1 MTFVRNS
8 DELEEIYATLAEEN
22 QKSKGFE
29 STATPQ
35 LAQRS
40 GDIFAKFPALK
51 PGVNLSLAKAGFTD
65 EQIEKLYPVASTA
78 ALEESVKEP
87 KKKSWLERNAYDKL
101 KTGSRYGFAALN
113 YPLDFVQGGIAQVFD
128 TNDGGSVAG
137 WNIQS
142 DLGSLIANDTEAGS
156 GFFIGGK
163 AKELQAER
171 ARRYRGTIGG
181 HAWTL
186 GRGLA
191 STVFEP
197 DTKPFNFMSGMF
209 DAALAVYIPTVPAAK
224 GVGKAINILDEAG
237 NTSKTVQAGV
247 KVMETVGRGSVAIKA
262 SQITAK
268 EIDDAKQ
275 AILVGRSVDFEAAN
289 RWFGSG
295 QADRVVERA
304 STTNE
309 FIDVWDLFGRKID
322 PKLAADIAAETN
334 PDKIRLLL
342 IDQLGQS
349 SGLVKSTDFKGGNRV
364 YASLKFRDKAINN
377 LPLGQYA
384 SRAYAKMAK
393 RNVNLFDAET
403 TQDQISHLN
412 TLDAMLKLGLV
423 DRDVQRTLMNQAG
436 KIVTNKN
443 PIQHAQ
449 FVKNLDTAMRDA
461 AVNAGVDK
469 NVVKAIFDG
478 GDGFRDAATRYNF
491 NDVGGEIDDGGLFNR
506 LTGQSGNTVF
516 ADAQLTSEFGKYEY
530 YIPDVRQ
537 LRRLTGTKINWIYA
551 KSDKNLKALSDAGEL
566 RLPFAAVRHV
576 QEELWRPVITAT
588 IGNFTRNIVDSQ
600 IMIAL
605 SHKPV
610 SSIIRHPLEYLLLL
624 RKELGWSDIYA
635 RNIDG
640 PALANAESAAQVA
653 HKKGVTELVGAQYAA
668 DNMGAYRK
676 AQRLNTFSI
685 RTRGIDP
692 TGDVVMG
699 HADEIGKLNADW
711 AARSLANGLT
721 RDDLVALIRSGDKD
735 ATEWYQSMKKMYDIG
750 RRLYDTNTR
759 QFVGKH
765 AVDLRDDQNLL
776 QVLIE
781 TEQRLSRITG
791 NNPKLVKAVGQA
803 KLDSVMI
810 DASKVLT
817 KNPEIGER
825 VVYKTSGATR
835 DARRAQGEVVGI
847 NRATGEYEISPYAF
861 IEGES
866 TSSLSKLLNDVF
878 DDPDM
883 PMRVG
888 GEVRTVAKTTG
899 ATKRAFDS
907 LMNSFHGKLYGEP
920 IGALERS
927 PVFKQLYHQQID
939 RLAVSLDDQSVNQII
954 SDITARAAADGTKP
968 ELFMNEKIWQ
978 KLLDIQSG
986 KIKNYGTITS
996 EELNAFASGQALDD
1010 LMKMFYNAVER
1021 KNFTD
1026 SMRLISPFGQQWAEF
1041 LGRVGRTAA
1050 TPAFGGKIYLPDIN
1064 VLRKGQITIEG
1075 VTEADPDGD
1084 GRGYVYKDPTTG
1096 KMTFTF
1102 PLSGQLTKMF
1112 TGVTSTLSAPI
1123 RGAFM
1128 GFDYRPGLGPF
1139 ATIAVGE
1146 IIGDSPQFNTFRS
1159 VLLPYGERTGLRAVT
1174 PSWMTKLYDG
1184 FTGNEGSKI
1193 FMDTTVETMEALA
1206 GSGKYDLTDNNQRDK
1221 LIEEAKSKAGFLTI
1235 LRGVQQFL
1243 GPAAASYD
1251 QKVKIGELDVYV
1263 SQMAR
1268 AFQELKEA
1276 DYDSSVSNFLE
1287 IFGEDAFVYMAQKSE
1302 SLVGGL
1308 ESSKEF
1314 GVFEQKNRGLFRQY
1328 GDVAGYFGPIGSDF
1342 DLTVYQRQFDTGQRR
1357 KLTPKEVLESAEET
1371 IGMAY
1376 YRTMRANFPTSLNE
1390 EQRVYIKQYRTA
1402 LEKRYPGYRNKD
1414 IIVNKSKNQIE
1425 DIAKASLLPSL
1436 DDNETALGVRYYMTL
1451 RDSAISEA
1459 NNRGISLAS
1468 QGAEDLR
1475 GWLANYAPAI
1485 TQKYPGFAKVYDRVL
1500 SQEVEE

>member
-1 MTFVRNS
+1 MFVRSS
-8 DELEEIYATLAEEN
+8 DELEDIYATLAEEN
-22 QKSKGFE
+22 RKSKGFE

-51 PGVNLSLAKAGFTD
+51 PGVGLSLAKAGFTD
-65 EQIEKLYPVASTA
+65 EQIEKLYPVASTS

-101 KTGSRYGFAALN
+101 KTGSRYAFAGLN
-113 YPLDFVQGGIAQVFD
+113 YPLDFVQGGIAQIFD
-128 TNDGGSVAG
+128 EGGSVSG

-156 GFFIGGK
+156 GFFLGGR

-191 STVFEP
+191 STVFAP

-209 DAALAVYIPTVPAAK
+209 DAALAVYMPVVPAAK
-224 GVGKAINILDEAG
+224 GIGKAVNILDEAG
-237 NTSKTVQAGV
+237 STSKAVQAGV
-247 KVMETVGRGSVAIKA
+247 KAMETVGRGSVAIKA
-262 SQITAK
+262 SKITVK

-295 QADRVVERA
+295 QADRVIERA
-304 STTNE
+304 SKTNE
-309 FIDVWDLFGRKID
+309 FIDVWNLFGRKID
-322 PKLAADIAAETN
+322 PKLASDIAAETN

-342 IDQLGQS
+342 VDQLGQS

-364 YASLKFRDKAINN
+364 YASLEFRDKVINAR
-377 LPLGQYA
+377 PLGKYA
-384 SRAYAKMAK
+384 SRAYANMAK

-403 TQDQISHLN
+403 TQDQISHLS
-412 TLDAMLKLGLV
+412 TLDSMLKLGLV
-423 DRDVQRTLMNQAG
+423 DRDVQRKLMNQAG

-449 FVKNLDTAMRDA
+449 FIKSLDNAMRDA

-469 NVVKAIFDG
+469 NIVKAVFDG
-478 GDGFRDAATRYNF
+478 GEGFHDSARRFNF
-491 NDVGGEIDDGGLFNR
+491 NDIGGEIDDGGLFNR
-506 LTGQSGNTVF
+506 LTGQTGNTVF
-516 ADAQLTSEFGKYEY
+516 ADAQLTSEFGKHEY

-537 LRRLTGTKINWIYA
+537 LRRLTGTKINWIYT
-551 KSDKNLKALSDAGEL
+551 KSDKNLKALSDAGNL
-566 RLPFAAVRHV
+566 RAPFAVIRGI
-576 QEELWRPVITAT
+576 QEEVWRPVITAT
-588 IGNFTRNIVDSQ
+588 LGNFSRNIVDSQ
-600 IMIAL
+600 MMIAL

-610 SSIIRHPLEYLLLL
+610 SSLLRHPLDYLLLL
-624 RKELGWSDIYA
+624 RKELGWSDIYG
-635 RNIDG
+635 RNLDG
-640 PALANAESAAQVA
+640 PALANAESAAQIA
-653 HKKGVTELVGAQYAA
+653 HKQGITDLIGAQKTTEGL
-668 DNMGAYRK
+668 GAYKR

-685 RTRGIDP
+685 RTRNLDP
-692 TGDVVMG
+692 KADVVVG
-699 HADEIGKLNADW
+699 HGDEIGLLNADW
-711 AARSLANGLT
+711 AARSLANNLS
-721 RDDLVALIRSGDKD
+721 RDDIVALIRGGRDKQ
-735 ATEWYQSMKKMYDIG
+735 ATEWYNTVKKEYDIG
-750 RRLYDTNTR
+750 RRLYDTKTR

-765 AVDLRDDQNLL
+765 TVDLKDDQNLL
-776 QVLIE
+776 EVLLE
-781 TEQRLSRITG
+781 TEQRLARITG
-791 NNPKLVKAVGQA
+791 NNPKLVKVVGQA

-810 DASKVLT
+810 DSSKVLT
-817 KNPEIGER
+817 RNPEIGER
-825 VVYKTSGATR
+825 VIYKTSGPTK

-847 NRATGEYEISPYAF
+847 NKATGQYEISPFAF
-861 IEGES
+861 DEGES

-888 GEVRTVAKTTG
+888 GEVRAAAKVTNSARIG
-899 ATKRAFDS
+899 FDS
-907 LMNSFHGKLYGEP
+907 FMNSFHARLYEKPVGV
-920 IGALERS
+920 LERS
-927 PVFKQLYHQQID
+927 PVFKQLYHEQID
-939 RLAVSLDDQSVNQII
+939 RLAVSLDDQSINQII
-954 SDITARAAADGTKP
+954 TDITARAAADGKKP

-986 KIKNYGTITS
+986 KIKNYGTITT

-1026 SMRLISPFGQQWAEF
+1026 SMRLISPFAQQWAEF
-1041 LGRVGRTAA
+1041 LGRVGRTTAA
-1050 TPAFGGKIYLPDIN
+1050 PAFGGKIYLPDVN

-1084 GRGYVYKDPTTG
+1084 GRGFVYKDATTG

-1112 TGVTSTLSAPI
+1112 TGVTSPLNAPI

-1139 ATIAVGE
+1139 GTIALGE
-1146 IIGDSPQFNTFRS
+1146 ILPDSPQFNSFRS
-1159 VLLPYGERTGLRAVT
+1159 VLLPYGERTGLPAVT
-1174 PSWMTKLYDG
+1174 PSWMQKLYDG
-1184 FTGNEGSKI
+1184 FRGNEGSKI

-1221 LIEEAKSKAGFLTI
+1221 LIEEAKNKSQFLTI

-1243 GPAAASYD
+1243 GPAAPSYD

-1268 AFQELKEA
+1268 AFRELQEA

-1287 IFGEDAFVYMAQKSE
+1287 IFGEDAFVYMAKKSE
-1302 SLVGGL
+1302 SVVGGL
-1308 ESSKEF
+1308 ESSKAF

-1328 GDVAGYFGPIGSDF
+1328 SDVAGYFGPIDSDF
-1342 DLTVYQRQFDTGQRR
+1342 DLTVYQRQFNTGQRR
-1357 KLTPKEVLESAEET
+1357 KLSPKEVLESAEAT
-1371 IGMAY
+1371 IGIAY

-1436 DDNETALGVRYYMTL
+1436 DENETALGVRYYMTL

-1459 NNRGISLAS
+1459 SSRGISLAS
-1468 QGAEDLR
+1468 QDAEDLR
-1475 GWLANYAPAI
+1475 GWLASYAPAI
-1485 TQKYPGFAKVYDRVL
+1485 TEKYPDFARVYDRVL